1 MDLLKTYYNISV
13 TRDSDMKLRKDIN
26 SEGSVMRHAHTLR
39 RRKCI
44 SSGPNAVCHTDGC
57 DKLKHMVFRFM
68 VQSTDFLDVFY
79 GLMLLY
85 QTIIQTCM
93 LTFTLTQL
101 KLCLEML
108 RTDCGSDNVLT
119 AYIQSFLANSVNAHK
134 HGSSHSNQ
142 RIGNYWSHSENFF

>member
-1 MDLLKTYYNISV
+1 
-13 TRDSDMKLRKDIN
+13 MKLRQDIN
-26 SEGSVMRHAHTLR
+26 PEGSVMRHAHTLR

-44 SSGPNAVCHTDGC
+44 SSGPNAVWHTDGC

-85 QTIIQTCM
+85 QTITQTCM

-108 RTDCGSDNVLT
+108 RTDYGTDNVLT
-119 AYIQSFLANSVNAHK
+119 AYIQSFLENPVNAHK

-142 RIGNYWSHSENFF
+142 RIGHYWSHSENIF